1 MFHDDYREWPY
12 WWDAYEPSSPD
23 LLDLPATCT
32 VAIIGAGYA
41 GLATALELS
50 KQGIEAVVLDAND
63 PGFGASTRSGGM
75 VGGSTS
81 VKTSLIGKTSDPAR
95 TAAIVKDAEDSFHL
109 VKSLIEE
116 ENIECGWSATGR
128 FTGAWS
134 ARHFKTL
141 QAKAET
147 LNELTGAG
155 AFVVTAEQ
163 QREQIGSNFY
173 HGGLVTPDS
182 AHLQPALYFKGLKEA
197 CEKRGIS
204 ICARAGVEKLTQ
216 TGDQWC
222 LKTSRGTLLA
232 HDVVVATNGYTGN
245 ITPQF
250 RRRVVPIK
258 PYMIATEELPADLA
272 QSLSPQNRSFSDSK
286 RIVTFY
292 RLSSDRRRM
301 IFGSRVKWRNISPT
315 SMAPLLRAIMV
326 ERFPQLADTGITHA
340 WDGNVALTFDEQAH
354 LGTMKGLHY
363 ALGCN
368 GAGVATMTYMG
379 TRLAQKIAG
388 VSNAN
393 CAYDTG
399 QFPDH
404 PLYTGNSNWFLP
416 LIGNYFRV
424 RDWWDRKAG

>member
-12 WWDAYEPSSPD
+12 WWEAYEPSSPELID
-23 LLDLPATCT
+23 VPAACR

-50 KQGIEAVVLDAND
+50 KQGLETVVLDEND

-75 VGGSTS
+75 VGGSAS
-81 VKTSLIGKTSDPAR
+81 VKTALIGKGSDPKRA
-95 TAAIVKDAEDSFHL
+95 AAIIQDAADGFHL
-109 VKSLIEE
+109 VQRLIREE
-116 ENIECGWSATGR
+116 GFDCGWTATGR

-134 ARHFKTL
+134 ARHLKTL
-141 QAKAET
+141 QAKAEL
-147 LNELTGAG
+147 LNEFTGAS
-155 AFVVTAEQ
+155 AFVVTAAQ
-163 QREQIGSNFY
+163 QREQIGSDFY

-182 AHLQPALYFKGLKEA
+182 AHLHPALYFKGLKEA
-197 CEKRGIS
+197 CERRHIS

-216 TGDQWC
+216 IDDRWC
-222 LKTSRGTLLA
+222 LQTNRGTLMA
-232 HDVVVATNGYTGN
+232 DDVVVATNGYTGG

-250 RRRVVPIK
+250 KRRVVPIK

-272 QSLSPQNRSFSDSK
+272 QSLSPQNRSFSDTK

-301 IFGSRVKWRNISPT
+301 IFGSRVKWRDISPT
-315 SMAPLLRAIMV
+315 VMAPLLRAIMV
-326 ERFPQLADTGITHA
+326 ERFPQLADAKISHA
-340 WDGNVALTFDEQAH
+340 WNGNVAVTFDEQAH
-354 LGTMKGLHY
+354 LGKMKGLHY

-368 GAGVATMTYMG
+368 GTGIATMTYMG
-379 TRLAQKIAG
+379 TKLAQKIAG
-388 VSNAN
+388 VSNVD
-393 CAYDTG
+393 CSYDSG
-399 QFPDH
+399 QFPSH
-404 PLYTGNSNWFLP
+404 PLYTGNSSWFLP